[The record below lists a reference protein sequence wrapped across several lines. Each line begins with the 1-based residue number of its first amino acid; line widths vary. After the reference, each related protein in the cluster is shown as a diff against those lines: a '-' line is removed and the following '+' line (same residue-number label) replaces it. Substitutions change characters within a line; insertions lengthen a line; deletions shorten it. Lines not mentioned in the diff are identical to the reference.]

1 MKTILITGCNGYIGL
16 CISAYLKNKFFII
29 GVDKKKKLFKNKH
42 INIEYNINLNNFK
55 FLSSKLDKHKIDLII
70 HLAGESTLDNINN
83 KNDYYVNNVLATKNL
98 IKISSLLKIKNI
110 IFSST
115 AAVYAG
121 GLKLLS
127 ENSKIDP
134 KNIYGKTK
142 LICEKLIKKEFGKKN
157 KSYVI
162 FRFFNVCSSYLEKKV
177 GEMHNPETHLIPIL
191 VNKLINSKNFKIYG
205 DNYKTYDG
213 TCIRDYI
220 HIKDLCIAHEKAMLQ
235 IKKKSIKQI
244 FNLGTSRGFSV
255 LQLAKKVQKLSKDN
269 FNIFFVI
276 KRKGDLP
283 KLVCT
288 AKKAKKI
295 LKWYPKFSNISSIIQ
310 DEFKWQKYLL
320 NKKIKIKTI
329 Y

>member
-29 GVDKKKKLFKNKH
+29 GVDKKKNLFKNKH
-42 INIEYNINLNNFK
+42 INVEYNINLNNFK

-177 GEMHNPETHLIPIL
+177 GEMHAGSRALLLER
-191 VNKLINSKNFKIYG
+191 SGDDFKIKSPKDKSVGWVNSIQIDKTLYQ
-205 DNYKTYDG
+205 NPKTYEE
-213 TCIRDYI
+213 C
-220 HIKDLCIAHEKAMLQ
+220 KE
-235 IKKKSIKQI
+235 
-244 FNLGTSRGFSV
+244 
-255 LQLAKKVQKLSKDN
+255 
-269 FNIFFVI
+269 
-276 KRKGDLP
+276 
-283 KLVCT
+283 
-288 AKKAKKI
+288 
-295 LKWYPKFSNISSIIQ
+295 
-310 DEFKWQKYLL
+310 
-320 NKKIKIKTI
+320 
-329 Y
+329 

>member
-1 MKTILITGCNGYIGL
+1 MKNILITGCNGYIGS
-16 CISAYLKNKFFII
+16 CISAYLKKNFFII
-29 GVDKKKKLFKNKH
+29 GIDKKKKSQNKH
-42 INIEYNINLNNFK
+42 INVKYNLNLNNFK
-55 FLSSKLDKHKIDLII
+55 ILKSKLNKHKIDLII
-70 HLAGESTLDNINN
+70 HLAGESTLDNIKNQ
-83 KNDYYVNNVLATKNL
+83 NDYYVNNVLATKNL
-98 IKISSLLKIKNI
+98 IKISNQLKINNI

-127 ENSKIDP
+127 EKSKIKP
-134 KNIYGKTK
+134 QNVYGKTK
-142 LICEKLIKKEFGKKN
+142 LICEELIKKEFEKKN

-191 VNKLINSKNFKIYG
+191 VNKSINSKNFKIYG
-205 DNYKTYDG
+205 ANYKTSDG

-220 HIKDLCIAHEKAMLQ
+220 HIKDLCIAHEKVINQ
-235 IKKKSIKQI
+235 IKRKSIKQV

-255 LQLAKKVQKLSKDN
+255 LQLAKKVQKFSKN
-269 FNIFFVI
+269 KFNIFFVD

-288 AKKAKKI
+288 AKKAKKV
-295 LKWYPKFSNISSIIQ
+295 LKWKPNFSNVSRIIQ
-310 DEFKWQKYLL
+310 DEFKWQKYLS